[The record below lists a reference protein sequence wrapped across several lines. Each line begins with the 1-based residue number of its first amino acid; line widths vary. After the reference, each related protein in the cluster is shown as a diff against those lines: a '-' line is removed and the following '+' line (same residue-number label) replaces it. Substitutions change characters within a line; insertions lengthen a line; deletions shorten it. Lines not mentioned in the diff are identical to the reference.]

1 MSDELLQI
9 SDNNFWYTIVE
20 KYHNKGGVYK
30 VIAVR
35 NGQPRVI
42 NRLLGSDHD
51 GVLYIGNTTSFLN
64 RIVILKKSTAPG
76 YISSTHEFGTQ
87 YKEHPAIQVQ
97 YPFDE
102 LFIEL
107 LSNDN
112 PEDFERREL
121 KKYYDKF
128 GELPPFNN
136 HNPQTALHDSWS
148 EDGSLESVVG

>member
-1 MSDELLQI
+1 MTDELLQI

-20 KYHNKGGVYK
+20 KYHNKGGIYK

-42 NRLLGSDHD
+42 NRLLGTDNE
-51 GVLYIGNTTSFLN
+51 GVLYIGNTSSFLN

-87 YKEHPAIQVQ
+87 YKEHPAIQLQ
-97 YPFDE
+97 FPFDE

-107 LSNDN
+107 LTNDN
-112 PEDFERREL
+112 PEEFERREL
-121 KKYYDKF
+121 KEYYDKF

-136 HNPQTALHDSWS
+136 HLPQPPSLAEWS
-148 EDGSLESVVG
+148 DDGSSESVVG

>member
-1 MSDELLQI
+1 MMDELLQI

-35 NGQPRVI
+35 NGERRPI
-42 NRLLGSDHD
+42 ERLLSTDKE

-87 YKEHPAIQVQ
+87 YKEHPLIQLKF
-97 YPFDE
+97 PFDE
-102 LFIEL
+102 LFIDLKPHE
-107 LSNDN
+107 N
-112 PEDFERREL
+112 PEEFERREL
-121 KKYYDKF
+121 KKYYEKF
-128 GELPPFNN
+128 GEMPPFNN
-136 HNPQTALHDSWS
+136 QQPQLPILTEWSDDISTA
-148 EDGSLESVVG
+148 SVVG